1 MSMVY
6 FNDYMW
12 SQGSL
17 GTWTDAG
24 QARDPN
30 PFFRK
35 RWAVAAAF
43 LYIWL
48 MVGFVTGTGTL
59 VGPAGWVTEGMQRA
73 GFGQKAQD
81 HAMQAV
87 IIVWFFA
94 SAALTL
100 WLLRQA
106 LHGSRAVRF
115 GIPIVATLAAL
126 ASLGAWMN
134 PGRMLAAAAAGGTD
148 AQMVAT
154 ASGTRFIFGAYPDAT
169 VLRELKRQGVTAVI
183 SLQHP
188 AVVPF
193 EPASIN
199 AERQAAARVGIEFIH
214 APMLP
219 WVSDN
224 REALDRIRQVARE
237 GTGVYYIH
245 CGLGRDRT
253 NVVRRM
259 LEAEGVRTAAHQSIA
274 KASTLDDRL
283 QLPEAQRAFQR
294 GDVRRLEA
302 ELWLVPF
309 PNEAELAG
317 YLEAG
322 QVKTVV
328 FLLNPQDEEQRAW
341 LDQAS
346 HALATA
352 GVNTISR
359 PLIGRDLPTA
369 RTLAAWV
376 RTLPKPVVVVAGR
389 TPYANGDRYRGT
401 EAAGAFMDAWAELV
415 PGSLPE
421 IDLRPH
427 GAPARKG
434 SEGDAARGP
443 AGART

>member
-6 FNDYMW
+6 FNQSLV
-12 SQGSL
+12 SQG
-17 GTWTDAG
+17 GMATWADAG
-24 QARDPN
+24 EERDEN
-30 PFFRK
+30 PFFRR
-35 RWAVAAAF
+35 RWPVLAAF
-43 LYIWL
+43 LYLWL

-59 VGPAGWVTEGMQRA
+59 VGPAGWVTEGLQHA

-87 IIVWFFA
+87 ILLWVIA
-94 SAALTL
+94 SALLTL
-100 WLLRQA
+100 WLLKRT
-106 LHGSRAVRF
+106 LHGSRVVRF
-115 GIPIVATLAAL
+115 GIPAACTLAAL

-134 PGRMLAAAAAGGTD
+134 PGRMLAAAAGGTD
-148 AQMVAT
+148 AGVVAT
-154 ASGTRFIFGAYPDAT
+154 ASGTRFIFGAYPDESM
-169 VLRELKRQGVTAVI
+169 LRQLKRQGVTAVI

-199 AERQAAARVGIEFIH
+199 QERVAAARVGIEFIH

-224 REALDRIRQVARE
+224 REALDRIRQIARE

-259 LEAEGVRTAAHQSIA
+259 LEADGVQTAAHHTIA
-274 KASTLDDRL
+274 RASTLDDRMKV
-283 QLPEAQRAFQR
+283 PERRAFQR
-294 GDVRRLEA
+294 GDIRRLEA
-302 ELWLVPF
+302 NLWLVPF

-328 FLLNPQDEEQRAW
+328 FLLDPNDEQQRAW
-341 LDQAS
+341 LDQAQ
-346 HALATA
+346 HALAT
-352 GVNTISR
+352 VRVTTVSR

-376 RTLPKPVVVVAGR
+376 RTLPKPVVVIAPR

-401 EAAGAFMDAWAELV
+401 EPAAAFMDAWAELV
-415 PGSLPE
+415 PGSLPAV
-421 IDLRPH
+421 DLRPVA
-427 GAPARKG
+427 GGKRAASGSDAAQAAAEARK
-434 SEGDAARGP
+434 
-443 AGART
+443 